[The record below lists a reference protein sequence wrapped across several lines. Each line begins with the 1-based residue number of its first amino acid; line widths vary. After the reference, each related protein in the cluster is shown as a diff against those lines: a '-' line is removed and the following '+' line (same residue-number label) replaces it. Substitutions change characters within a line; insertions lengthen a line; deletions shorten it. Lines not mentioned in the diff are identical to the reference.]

1 MREFGIRRDP
11 RKSEESFRNPRKLE
25 GFSRNLFGSG
35 FTGSQGF
42 GGIQSFLRDPGGL
55 VGFSGIGGIP
65 GVWKNLLGLRVQR
78 IPESQRDP
86 QV

>member
-42 GGIQSFLRDPGGL
+42 GGIQSVLRDPGGL

-65 GVWKNLLGLRVQR
+65 GSLGFKGSEDPCRVS
-78 IPESQRDP
+78 EGSSG
-86 QV
+86 